1 MRDTGARH
9 RSGISTAGR
18 HPDGTALAFE
28 TGMTLNDQALHGR
41 VVLSGDGLAIGEIT
55 RLNVEPATWHVISF
69 EVKVRKE
76 ISERIGVH
84 RSMFHTATIVIPTEH
99 VQSVGDAVILSV
111 PLAALRREPEREP
124 EPAPAP
130 H

>member
-1 MRDTGARH
+1 
-9 RSGISTAGR
+9 
-18 HPDGTALAFE
+18 
-28 TGMTLNDQALHGR
+28 MTLHEQALQGR

-55 RLNVEPATWHVISF
+55 RLNVETTTWHVTSF

-76 ISERIGVH
+76 VAERIGVH
-84 RSMFHTATIVIPTEH
+84 HSLFHTATIMIPTEH

-111 PLAALRREPEREP
+111 PIAALRREPERES
-124 EPAPAP
+124 EPAHAP

>member
-1 MRDTGARH
+1 
-9 RSGISTAGR
+9 
-18 HPDGTALAFE
+18 
-28 TGMTLNDQALHGR
+28 MTLNDLALHGR

-55 RLNVEPATWHVISF
+55 RLNVDPDTWHVVSL

-76 ISERIGVH
+76 VAERIGVH
-84 RSMFHTATIVIPTEH
+84 RSMFHAATIVISTAH

-111 PLAALRREPEREP
+111 PLATLRREPEREA
-124 EPAPAP
+124 EPAPA

>member
-1 MRDTGARH
+1 MR
-9 RSGISTAGR
+9 
-18 HPDGTALAFE
+18 DGTALAFE
-28 TGMTLNDQALHGR
+28 KGMTLNDQALHGR

-55 RLNVEPATWHVISF
+55 RLNVDSATWHVTSF

-76 ISERIGVH
+76 VAERIGVH

-111 PLAALRREPEREP
+111 PLAVLRQEPERESV
-124 EPAPAP
+124 PAPA